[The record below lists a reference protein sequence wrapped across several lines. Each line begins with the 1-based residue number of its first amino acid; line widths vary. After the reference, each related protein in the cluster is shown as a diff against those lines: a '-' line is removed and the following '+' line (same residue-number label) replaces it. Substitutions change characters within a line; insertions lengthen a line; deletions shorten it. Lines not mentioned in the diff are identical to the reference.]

1 MSRTQRFGLFAVA
14 AIVLIVA
21 FLALRPEDAVTPTA
35 ATNTTSPPTTP
46 APSASGSTTS
56 ADPPAPEPSPG
67 PLLEAG
73 DIERLRVTK
82 GERVRFRV
90 RSKDTDELHVHG
102 YEVKRELAA
111 GEIVPVSFEAAIDGV
126 FEIELE
132 GAGEQIASLRVDP

>member
-1 MSRTQRFGLFAVA
+1 MSRTQRFGLFGVA

-35 ATNTTSPPTTP
+35 STNTTPSTATP
-46 APSASGSTTS
+46 APSVGGAPAPS
-56 ADPPAPEPSPG
+56 DPPAPKPSPG
-67 PLLEAG
+67 PVLEAG
-73 DIERLRVTK
+73 KVERLRVTK

-90 RSKDTDELHVHG
+90 RSTVTDELHVHG
-102 YEVKRELAA
+102 YDVKRELAA
-111 GEIVPVSFEAAIDGV
+111 GETVPVSFEAAIDGV